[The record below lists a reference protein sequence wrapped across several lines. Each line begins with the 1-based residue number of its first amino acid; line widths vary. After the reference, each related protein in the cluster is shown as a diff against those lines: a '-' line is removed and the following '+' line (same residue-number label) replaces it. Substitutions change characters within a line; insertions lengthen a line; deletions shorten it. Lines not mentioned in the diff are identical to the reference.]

1 MRIKRKRRRDYTR
14 VYILAAVVCT
24 FLVAALAHYFLDSKD
39 APVQPAVSEAGIE
52 TNDDVL
58 HIMIM
63 GVDRR
68 SDDTGRSD
76 TLMVLTVNKK
86 NGKAELMSVPRDTRV
101 KIEGHGY
108 DKINHAYAYGG
119 HKLTRKTV
127 ESLLGIP
134 MNYYVLID
142 LSSFENIIDAL
153 DGIDIDVE
161 KRMYYE
167 DPWDDNGGLVIDLYP
182 GMQHMTGEK
191 AIQYV
196 RFRDGEGDIG
206 RINRQQHFMKAVM
219 TKMLHPSTLPKLP
232 KIIEVISKTLET
244 DMPLSEMLSLSQL
257 LPQVREQGMES
268 EMIPGTPAFLDDV
281 SYWLP
286 DIMGLREMVAEEMG
300 KELDDNARQTA
311 EAEKKKYEES
321 LPKGIVSLTE
331 GTVTK
336 KGKDDKGKDNKESKS
351 EIPESEKTDKKPAKK
366 AEGPGQ
372 IAVLVINDSGVNGAG
387 ARMVNKLMAQG
398 FNVTGVDTGHKSDR
412 EHTIIVTD
420 ESNVTWFYGMPF
432 PCTIMNGADPME
444 AVVYVG
450 KDFE

>member
-1 MRIKRKRRRDYTR
+1 MRTKRRRRRDYTR
-14 VYILAAVVCT
+14 IYILGAILCTVVA
-24 FLVAALAHYFLDSKD
+24 AALAHYFLDGKE
-39 APVQPAVSEAGIE
+39 PQPMVAETGIE
-52 TNDDVL
+52 RDEQVL

-68 SDDTGRSD
+68 ADDTGRSD
-76 TLMVLTVNKK
+76 TLMVLTVNK
-86 NGKAELMSVPRDTRV
+86 NTGKAELMSVPRDTRV
-101 KIEGHGY
+101 RIEDHGY

-119 HKLTRKTV
+119 PKLTRSTV
-127 ESLLGIP
+127 EQLLGIP
-134 MNYYVLID
+134 MDYYALID
-142 LSSFENIIDAL
+142 LSSFEEIIDAI

-182 GMQHMTGEK
+182 GMQHMTGDK

-206 RINRQQHFMKAVM
+206 RIGRQQHFMKAVM
-219 TKMLHPSTLPKLP
+219 AKLLTPSTLPKLP
-232 KIIEVISKTLET
+232 KIIEVISNTLET
-244 DMPLSEMLSLSQL
+244 DMPLSEMVALSQL
-257 LPQVREQGMES
+257 LPQVREQGLES
-268 EMIPGTPAFLDDV
+268 EMIPGTPAFLADV

-286 DIMGLREMVAEEMG
+286 DILSLREMVAEEMG
-300 KELDDNARQTA
+300 QSLNEDARKKAQSLA
-311 EAEKKKYEES
+311 EEYEES
-321 LPKGIVSLTE
+321 LPTGIINLGE
-331 GTVTK
+331 GTGTK
-336 KGKDDKGKDNKESKS
+336 PSLKDKVKEEGSGTEKADTKS
-351 EIPESEKTDKKPAKK
+351 TKK

-372 IAVLVINDSGVNGAG
+372 ISVLVINDSGVNGAG

-420 ESNVTWFYGMPF
+420 ESNVNWFYGMPF

>member
-1 MRIKRKRRRDYTR
+1 MRAKRKRRRSYTR
-14 VYILAAVVCT
+14 IYILAAVICT
-24 FLVAALAHYFLDSKD
+24 FVVAYCASYFFDSKPEPQV
-39 APVQPAVSEAGIE
+39 ASEAGIE
-52 TNDDVL
+52 TDEKII

-76 TLMVLTVNKK
+76 TLMVLTVNKDT
-86 NGKAELMSVPRDTRV
+86 GKTELMSLPRDTRV

-119 HKLTRKTV
+119 HKLTRATV
-127 ESLLGIP
+127 ENLLGIP
-134 MNYYVLID
+134 MDYYALID
-142 LSSFENIIDAL
+142 LRSFEDIIDTL

-206 RINRQQHFMKAVM
+206 RIARQQHFMQAVL
-219 TKMLHPSTLPKLP
+219 TKLLTPAVLPKLP
-232 KIIEVISKTLET
+232 RIIESISKTLET
-244 DMPLSEMLSLSQL
+244 DMPLSEMISLSQL
-257 LPQVREQGMES
+257 LPQVREKGMEA
-268 EMIPGTPAFLDDV
+268 EMVPGTPAYLDDV

-286 DIMGLREMVAEEMG
+286 DIVGLREMVAEEMG
-300 KELDDNARQTA
+300 QTLDANARQTA
-311 EAEKKKYEES
+311 EAEKKSYDES
-321 LPKGIVSLTE
+321 LPSGIVTLTE
-331 GTVTK
+331 GTAPK
-336 KGKDDKGKDNKESKS
+336 RGKGNADQPTQ
-351 EIPESEKTDKKPAKK
+351 EIPESERTDKKPVKK
-366 AEGPGQ
+366 AEGPKQ
-372 IAVLVINDSGVNGAG
+372 ISVLVINDSGVNGAG
-387 ARMVNKLMAQG
+387 ARMVNKLVDQG
-398 FNVTGVDTGHKSDR
+398 FNVTGVDTGNKSDR

-420 ESNVTWFYGMPF
+420 ASNVNWFYGMPF
-432 PCTIMNGADPME
+432 PCTIMDGADPME

>member
-24 FLVAALAHYFLDSKD
+24 FLVAALAHYFLDNKD
-39 APVQPAVSEAGIE
+39 APLHPAVSEAGIE

-68 SDDTGRSD
+68 SDDSGRSD

-101 KIEGHGY
+101 NIEGHGY

-119 HKLTRKTV
+119 HKLTRSTV
-127 ESLLGIP
+127 EKLLGVP

-206 RINRQQHFMKAVM
+206 RISRQQHFMKAVM

-257 LPQVREQGMES
+257 LPQVREQGLES

-300 KELDDNARQTA
+300 KELDDSARQTA
-311 EAEKKKYEES
+311 EAEKKKYAES

-336 KGKDDKGKDNKESKS
+336 KGKDDKNEAGKENKR

-387 ARMVNKLMAQG
+387 AKMVNKLMAQG
-398 FNVTGVDTGHKSDR
+398 FNVTGVDTGNKSDR

-432 PCTIMNGADPME
+432 PCTIMDGADPME

>member
-1 MRIKRKRRRDYTR
+1 MRTKRRRRRDYTR
-14 VYILAAVVCT
+14 IYILGAILCTVVA
-24 FLVAALAHYFLDSKD
+24 AALAHYFLDGRE
-39 APVQPAVSEAGIE
+39 PQPMVAETGIE
-52 TNDDVL
+52 RDEQVL

-68 SDDTGRSD
+68 ADDTGRSD
-76 TLMVLTVNKK
+76 TLMVLTVNK
-86 NGKAELMSVPRDTRV
+86 NTGKAELMSVPRDTRV
-101 KIEGHGY
+101 RIEDHGY

-119 HKLTRKTV
+119 PKLTRSTV
-127 ESLLGIP
+127 EQLLGIP
-134 MNYYVLID
+134 MDYYALID
-142 LSSFENIIDAL
+142 LGSFEEIIDAI

-182 GMQHMTGEK
+182 GMQHMTGDK

-206 RINRQQHFMKAVM
+206 RIGRQQHFMKAVM
-219 TKMLHPSTLPKLP
+219 AKLLTPSTLPKLP
-232 KIIEVISKTLET
+232 KIIEVISNTLET
-244 DMPLSEMLSLSQL
+244 DMPLSEMVALSQL
-257 LPQVREQGMES
+257 LPQVREQGLES
-268 EMIPGTPAFLDDV
+268 EMIPGTPAFLADV

-286 DIMGLREMVAEEMG
+286 DILSLREMVAEEMG
-300 KELDDNARQTA
+300 QSLNEDARKKAQSLA
-311 EAEKKKYEES
+311 EEYEES
-321 LPKGIVSLTE
+321 LPTGIINLGE
-331 GTVTK
+331 GTGTK
-336 KGKDDKGKDNKESKS
+336 SSLKDKVKEEGSGTEKADTKS
-351 EIPESEKTDKKPAKK
+351 TKK

-372 IAVLVINDSGVNGAG
+372 ISVLVINDSGVNGAG

-420 ESNVTWFYGMPF
+420 ESNVNWFYGMPF

>member
-1 MRIKRKRRRDYTR
+1 MRTKRRRRRDYTR
-14 VYILAAVVCT
+14 IYILGAILCTVVA
-24 FLVAALAHYFLDSKD
+24 AALAHYFLDGKE
-39 APVQPAVSEAGIE
+39 PQPMVAETGIE
-52 TNDDVL
+52 RDEQVL

-68 SDDTGRSD
+68 ADDTGRSD
-76 TLMVLTVNKK
+76 TLMVLTVNK
-86 NGKAELMSVPRDTRV
+86 NTGKAELMSVPRDTRV
-101 KIEGHGY
+101 RIEDHGY

-119 HKLTRKTV
+119 PKLTCSTV
-127 ESLLGIP
+127 EQLLGIP
-134 MNYYVLID
+134 MDYYALID
-142 LSSFENIIDAL
+142 LSSFEEIIDAI

-182 GMQHMTGEK
+182 GMQHMTGDK

-206 RINRQQHFMKAVM
+206 RIGRQQHFMKAVM
-219 TKMLHPSTLPKLP
+219 AKLLTPYTLPKLP
-232 KIIEVISKTLET
+232 KIIEVISNTLET
-244 DMPLSEMLSLSQL
+244 DMPLSEMVALSQL
-257 LPQVREQGMES
+257 LPQVREQGLES
-268 EMIPGTPAFLDDV
+268 EMIPGTPAFLADV

-286 DIMGLREMVAEEMG
+286 DILSLREMVAEEMG
-300 KELDDNARQTA
+300 QSLNEDARKKAQSLA
-311 EAEKKKYEES
+311 EEYEES
-321 LPKGIVSLTE
+321 LPTGIINLGE
-331 GTVTK
+331 GTGTK
-336 KGKDDKGKDNKESKS
+336 SSLKDKVKEEGSGTEKADTKS
-351 EIPESEKTDKKPAKK
+351 TKK

-372 IAVLVINDSGVNGAG
+372 ISVLVINDSGVNGAG

-420 ESNVTWFYGMPF
+420 ESNVNWFYGMPF

>member
-1 MRIKRKRRRDYTR
+1 MRTKRRRRRDYTR
-14 VYILAAVVCT
+14 IYILGAILCTVVA
-24 FLVAALAHYFLDSKD
+24 AALAHYFLDGRE
-39 APVQPAVSEAGIE
+39 PQPMVAETGIE
-52 TNDDVL
+52 RDEQVL

-68 SDDTGRSD
+68 ADDTGRSD
-76 TLMVLTVNKK
+76 TLMVLTVNK
-86 NGKAELMSVPRDTRV
+86 NTGKAELMSVPRDTRV
-101 KIEGHGY
+101 RIEDHGY

-119 HKLTRKTV
+119 PKLTRSTV
-127 ESLLGIP
+127 EQLLGIP
-134 MNYYVLID
+134 MDYYALID
-142 LSSFENIIDAL
+142 LSSFEEIIDAI

-182 GMQHMTGEK
+182 GMQHMTGDK

-206 RINRQQHFMKAVM
+206 RIGRQQHFMKAVM
-219 TKMLHPSTLPKLP
+219 AKLLTPSTLPKLP
-232 KIIEVISKTLET
+232 KIIEVISNTLET
-244 DMPLSEMLSLSQL
+244 DMPLSEMVALSQL
-257 LPQVREQGMES
+257 LPQVREQGLES
-268 EMIPGTPAFLDDV
+268 EMIPGTPAFLADV

-286 DIMGLREMVAEEMG
+286 DILSLREMVAEEMG
-300 KELDDNARQTA
+300 QSLNEDARKKAQSLA
-311 EAEKKKYEES
+311 EEYEES
-321 LPKGIVSLTE
+321 LPTGIINLGE
-331 GTVTK
+331 GTGTK
-336 KGKDDKGKDNKESKS
+336 SSLKDKVKEEGSGTEKADTKS
-351 EIPESEKTDKKPAKK
+351 TKK

-372 IAVLVINDSGVNGAG
+372 ISVLVINDSGVNGAG

-420 ESNVTWFYGMPF
+420 ESNVNWFYGMPF